1 MDLSRSPNNIL
12 VLWCRLKGTD
22 WRDLD
27 VLVLDLPPGTGDAW
41 RTASF
46 ETFFFLPNT
55 LILYAKQPKS
65 RWNSDNF
72 LKSTYWRWQCSEK
85 LSLESALV
93 AESVVALSAAQ

>member
-1 MDLSRSPNNIL
+1 MDFSRSPNNIW

-22 WRDLD
+22 WGDLD
-27 VLVLDLPPGTGDAW
+27 VLVLDLQPGTGDAW

-46 ETFFFLPNT
+46 ETLFFLPNS
-55 LILYAKQPKS
+55 LILYSKQPKL

-72 LKSTYWRWQCSEK
+72 LKATYWRWQCSGK